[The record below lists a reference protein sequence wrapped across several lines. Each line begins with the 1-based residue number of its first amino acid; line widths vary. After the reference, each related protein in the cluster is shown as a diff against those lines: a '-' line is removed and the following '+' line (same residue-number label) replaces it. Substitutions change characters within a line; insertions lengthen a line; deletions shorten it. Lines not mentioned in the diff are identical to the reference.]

1 MWQFVPAEVR
11 RSECLVLLRRHRV
24 EYLEAVAARDAAVIA
39 RFERHPT
46 TLKQRESSR
55 KLSALTRE
63 MSSRKVTAAAAKEGY
78 ESVLAVLDSLAAPPG
93 LEKSSSSGGGGPP
106 KGWERERRVSIDALA
121 EGQDQVPKPHAR
133 VLAAPDALAKLIHAA
148 RARCK
153 MDGTWEMRRVD

>member
-93 LEKSSSSGGGGPP
+93 LEKSSSGGGGPP
-106 KGWERERRVSIDALA
+106 KGWER
-121 EGQDQVPKPHAR
+121 AR
-133 VLAAPDALAKLIHAA
+133 VDRRAGGGAGFSAQAA
-148 RARCK
+148 REGARGARRARQADPRGEGAVQ
-153 MDGTWEMRRVD
+153 DGRDVGDAAGRLGT